1 MKKLYYYDPV
11 DGRCTGTGESAQVVS
26 NSTELV
32 PDDQFTQRFDGE
44 AWVTPVLPD
53 PTPEELAD
61 NVRAERDALLY
72 ASDWTQVA
80 DAPVDQAAWAA
91 YRQALREVPQQ
102 ADFPQSVGWPEPPT
116 A

>member
-1 MKKLYYYDPV
+1 MKTLYYYDPI
-11 DGRCTGTGESAQVVS
+11 DGRCTGMGESAHVVPG
-26 NSTELV
+26 STELA
-32 PDDQFTQRFDGE
+32 PDDMATQIFDGE

-53 PTPEELAD
+53 PTPEELAE

-91 YRQALREVPQQ
+91 YRQALRDLPQQ
-102 ADFPQSVGWPEPPT
+102 QGFPSVVTWPAEPQ
-116 A
+116 